1 MTNCE
6 IDALLQEEGV
16 DLRPLWWAMTCEALV
31 NDRWEGGI
39 DDPFYLIV
47 RDPCK
52 DILDQ
57 SRELT

>member
-1 MTNCE
+1 
-6 IDALLQEEGV
+6 
-16 DLRPLWWAMTCEALV
+16 MTCEALV

-52 DILDQ
+52 DILGQ